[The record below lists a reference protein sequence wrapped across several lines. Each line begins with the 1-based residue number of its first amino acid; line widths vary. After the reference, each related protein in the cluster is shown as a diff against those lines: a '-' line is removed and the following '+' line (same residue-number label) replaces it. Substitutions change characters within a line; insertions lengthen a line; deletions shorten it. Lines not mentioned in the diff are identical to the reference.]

1 MRRYEYGSVRQ
12 VRHETD
18 GLSAQLAWA
27 VGYTGRAMN
36 KFASCLAIQFAL
48 AVFFTLCVVVSPSMA
63 QTGIMTGIVYDDR
76 GEPLRGATMRAE
88 NPTAYPRTLTTTSD
102 QRGRISLVGLRSGQ
116 WHFTVEYPG
125 FQPTSFA
132 MPISAASGSRPPRPV
147 VIRMERIA
155 SLILAGPLAGVDV
168 KLLRADLAAADEA
181 YAKGDLDAAIA
192 GYNAALT
199 KAPALSSIGLQIGN
213 AYVRKND
220 NAKAVEAF
228 ESVLKSDPSNGT
240 ALYELGEL
248 KEREGQLD
256 AAREFYQK
264 ASTADPSWAKPVLQ
278 LGIMASNQGQTDA
291 AIAQLKKVLDVDP
304 KSAEAVEAE
313 TLLKKLSR

>member
-1 MRRYEYGSVRQ
+1 
-12 VRHETD
+12 
-18 GLSAQLAWA
+18 
-27 VGYTGRAMN
+27 MN
-36 KFASCLAIQFAL
+36 KNRARLAFRLAS
-48 AVFFTLCVVVSPSMA
+48 AVLFILCVIVSPAIA

-88 NPTAYPRTLTTTSD
+88 NPAAYPRTLTTTSD

-116 WHFTVEYPG
+116 WHFTVEFPG

-168 KLLRADLAAADEA
+168 KLLRTDLAAADEA
-181 YAKGDLDAAIA
+181 FTKGDLDAAIA
-192 GYNAALT
+192 GYTAALT

-213 AYVRKND
+213 AYVQKND
-220 NAKAVEAF
+220 DSRAVEAY
-228 ESVLKSDPSNGT
+228 ETVLKSDPVNGT
-240 ALYELGEL
+240 ALYELAEIRR
-248 KEREGQLD
+248 REGQLE
-256 AAREFYQK
+256 AARDFYQK
-264 ASTADPSWAKPVLQ
+264 AATTDPSWAKPILQ
-278 LGIMASNQGQTDA
+278 LGIMASNQGQTEA

-313 TLLKKLSR
+313 ALLKKISR